1 MFYLVASCHRD
12 NSPTTLATDTVMTKA
27 LFTAKELSELT
38 LPSDARPPRQLR
50 ASDDMSILR
59 TDTEQ
64 KKTLSEAIVP
74 ILVEQ

>member
-1 MFYLVASCHRD
+1 
-12 NSPTTLATDTVMTKA
+12 MTKA